1 MRLLTFRESG
11 STQAGRVEGDLVVEL
26 DYPDVGAILEAD
38 ELGRVRMATG
48 PRRQLEGLELAPP
61 VVRPP
66 KIVCI
71 GQNYLAHIQEQ
82 NVKVPDYPTIFPKW
96 PRTLVGPA
104 DDVLLPAISERA
116 DWEVE
121 LAFYIGHELRH
132 ASIEESLAG
141 IAGYTILNDVSVRD
155 WQWRT
160 SQWLQGKTWERT
172 TPVGPALVSPDEVDG
187 AADLLLRCEIDGE
200 VVQEARTED
209 LLFRPADIVAY
220 LSTILTL
227 EPGDLVSTGTP
238 GGVGAGRQPP
248 VFLEPGQVVRTT
260 IEGLGELVNE
270 CVAEPV

>member
-1 MRLLTFRESG
+1 MGT
-11 STQAGRVEGDLVVEL
+11 
-26 DYPDVGAILEAD
+26 
-38 ELGRVRMATG
+38 RVR
-48 PRRQLEGLELAPP
+48 
-61 VVRPP
+61 
-66 KIVCI
+66 
-71 GQNYLAHIQEQ
+71 
-82 NVKVPDYPTIFPKW
+82 
-96 PRTLVGPA
+96 
-104 DDVLLPAISERA
+104 
-116 DWEVE
+116 
-121 LAFYIGHELRH
+121 H
-132 ASIEESLAG
+132 AAVDEAAAA